1 QVWVNQGSYAG
12 DNNDGADAQAG
23 QAPKK
28 PKRTYKR

>member
-1 QVWVNQGSYAG
+1 G
-12 DNNDGADAQAG
+12 DSNDGADAQAG